1 MLLFDRYLL
10 KRFFRTLLVCFT
22 SAAGLFVVIDVFTN
36 LEEFITL
43 GERHGGMARVVVEY
57 YGPRVALVFDRIG
70 AFLILLAAMFT
81 ITWLHRSN
89 ELTALF
95 AAGVSPRRIARPLI
109 GAAVLVVAIS
119 AVNRELLIP
128 AHRDQLTRNAQ
139 DWLGSRA
146 RAIYPRRDHRTD
158 ILLNG
163 EASFPGERR
172 ISRPHF
178 SFDEPL
184 ANFGRYVAAENAF
197 YQAATAERAAGYL
210 LDNVTTPESI
220 ADLPS
225 LVIAG
230 APTLLTPRDCAW
242 LERDQCFLVSDVDFE
257 QVAGG
262 AGWRQ
267 FSSTSQLLSGLRNS
281 SLDFGADV
289 RVEIHS
295 RMVRPLLE
303 LSLLFLGLPLAFLA
317 DHRNVFLAAGKGV
330 LLALAFIV
338 VVLACQGMGAAYW
351 VRPALAAW
359 APLLLFIPLA
369 VYLNE
374 PLSRAPPVKRREA

>member
-10 KRFFRTLLVCFT
+10 KRFFRTLLVCFA
-22 SAAGLFVVIDVFTN
+22 SVAGLFVVIDVFAN

-43 GERHGGMARVVVEY
+43 GERHGGLALVIVEY
-57 YGPRVALVFDRIG
+57 YTPRVALVFDRTG

-95 AAGVSPRRIARPLI
+95 AAGVSPRRIARPLV
-109 GAAVLVVAIS
+109 GAAVVVVAT
-119 AVNRELLIP
+119 AALNRELLLP
-128 AHRDQLTRNAQ
+128 AHRDELTRNAQ
-139 DWLGSRA
+139 DWLGAKPRA
-146 RAIYPRRDHRTD
+146 LFPRRDHRTD

-163 EASFPGERR
+163 EATYPGERR
-172 ISRPHF
+172 IGRPHF
-178 SFDEPL
+178 SFDEPI
-184 ANFGRYVAAENAF
+184 ANYGRHVAAESAF
-197 YQAATAERAAGYL
+197 YRPATKDRPGGYL
-210 LDNVTTPESI
+210 FQGVTEPEEL
-220 ADLPS
+220 AELPS

-230 APTLLTPRDCAW
+230 APTVLTPRDYRW
-242 LERDQCFLVSDVDFE
+242 LDKDQCFVVSDVGFE
-257 QVAGG
+257 QLAGG

-267 FSSTSQLLSGLRNS
+267 FSSTPQLLAGVRNA
-281 SLDFGADV
+281 SLDYGADA

-295 RMVRPLLE
+295 RLVRPFLD

-317 DHRNVFLAAGKGV
+317 DHRNVFLAMGF
-330 LLALAFIV
+330 LIV
-338 VVLACQGMGAAYW
+338 VLSFQGMGAAYW

-359 APLLLFIPLA
+359 APLMLFIPLA

-374 PLSRAPPVKRREA
+374 PLARAARGNRR